1 METRS
6 QMEGERSHELGLLEA
21 AKLRQKNE
29 AVSNAKLHEE
39 HLQMGLGG
47 ELNRLEMQLKS
58 ARAEMRENEIKANNM
73 ELSRS
78 ERRKAREMVKNL
90 EEHQKYLDEQVFK
103 ISNRIEA
110 TKKLIWYQ
118 VRARKEMIDT
128 VFEQERSL
136 TLRKYAEVFA
146 RMVSPEAI
154 ARAQEQALAAEGAPV
169 NALATAKP
177 AGKQKQKKQGDQDE
191 DREDDDAF
199 DN

>member
-1 METRS
+1 
-6 QMEGERSHELGLLEA
+6 MEGERSHELGLLEA

-146 RMVSPEAI
+146 RMVSPEVI
-154 ARAQEQALAAEGAPV
+154 ARAQEQALTAEGAPV

-191 DREDDDAF
+191 DREDEDAF